1 MTTKYINDW
10 EKVVRSLVLHMK
22 KAGYSTI
29 YASNGEDSIK
39 SPSTKKLADKVCEC
53 EEGWL
58 RMIKGEERYRLYIV
72 LGNSPSE
79 TVCDY
84 SWKSGMDAE
93 NEIFSQALSKWSEMW
108 ELRGDACPKKE
119 VK

>member
-1 MTTKYINDW
+1 MTKMINDW
-10 EKVVRSLVLHMK
+10 EKVVRSLIRHMK
-22 KAGYSTI
+22 KAGYDTVV
-29 YASNGEDSIK
+29 AFNGEDSIK
-39 SPSTKKLADKVCEC
+39 LGTIRQMADKVCEC

-58 RMIKGEERYRLYIV
+58 RMVKGGERYNLYIV

-93 NEIFSQALSKWSEMW
+93 NEIFEKALIKWSEMW
-108 ELRGDACPKKE
+108 ELKGDACPKRI
-119 VK
+119 VKN